1 MTPDPAPAQIPEAT
15 PAQPTP
21 APATPDAPAAA
32 SPAPAA
38 VPVVT
43 PAAAPQGPPPLTN
56 DSTIDYQSEDG
67 TPKQATMGELIADR
81 EQLAELGDLQQI
93 RDLKGAMANDPEA
106 SKRLFQAQIDKLTTV
121 PAEGETSEATAA
133 LLDRVSQLEQKDER
147 TNRVIQS
154 VEDQEFNR
162 VLATVIKNPQVVAA
176 YPEFATHP
184 DVAFHVAGKYIRQ
197 ARAAANGN
205 PVPNQSLKA
214 ALDMAKTEMT
224 WLAEKFGLTPA
235 AAPAVVPGATPAAAA
250 APESLAFG
258 QVVKPATVTA
268 TDLLGQAQA
277 TQAAQVAAVPQNVPP
292 AGGAP
297 GVGVAPAPPAPS
309 GPISREAFLERIKG
323 QARAGGAQ

>member
-38 VPVVT
+38 APVVA
-43 PAAAPQGPPPLTN
+43 PAPQEPPPLTG
-56 DSTIDYQSEDG
+56 DSPIDYQLADG
-67 TPKQATMGELIADR
+67 SPKQVTVGELIDAHT
-81 EQLAELGDLQQI
+81 QLAELGDLQQI

-162 VLATVIKNPQVVAA
+162 VLASVIKNPQVVAA